1 MARSRA
7 KERVTFSSHGQ
18 RRGKCRVR
26 RRAERVSRPAR
37 AKNRRR
43 RVLVVITCSPRPMRA
58 VQRAVPSRPTQR
70 REWSEM
76 RTPRLFLGV
85 FALALILLLPLP
97 ACSGSDEQEGR
108 ASSERATDEQEGG
121 ASSGRTT
128 AAPTPA
134 GTAAPTRQKVFPTST
149 PQPTAGLPM
158 GLPSPETDREA
169 LVALFNATGGPN
181 WTRNDN
187 WLSDVPISEW
197 EQVTTD
203 DNGRVTEL
211 ELGGNLLSG
220 GIPPELGNLENL
232 TVLALLGNHLTGEIP
247 PELGNLTNLT
257 ELWLSFNQLSGEIPP
272 ELGNLAHLQELYLH
286 FNQLS
291 GEIPPELGSLTSLTA
306 LGLASNQLSGEIP
319 HWLGNLDYLTWL
331 VLGENQLTRCVPSSL
346 LGRLE
351 TGGSGLAGIRFCP

>member
-1 MARSRA
+1 MADGTSAARS
-7 KERVTFSSHGQ
+7 
-18 RRGKCRVR
+18 
-26 RRAERVSRPAR
+26 
-37 AKNRRR
+37 
-43 RVLVVITCSPRPMRA
+43 
-58 VQRAVPSRPTQR
+58 
-70 REWSEM
+70 
-76 RTPRLFLGV
+76 
-85 FALALILLLPLP
+85 
-97 ACSGSDEQEGR
+97 
-108 ASSERATDEQEGG
+108 
-121 ASSGRTT
+121 
-128 AAPTPA
+128 
-134 GTAAPTRQKVFPTST
+134 
-149 PQPTAGLPM
+149 
-158 GLPSPETDREA
+158 
-169 LVALFNATGGPN
+169 TGGPN

-257 ELWLSFNQLSGEIPP
+257 ELWLSFNQ
-272 ELGNLAHLQELYLH
+272 
-286 FNQLS
+286 
-291 GEIPPELGSLTSLTA
+291 
-306 LGLASNQLSGEIP
+306 P

-331 VLGENQLTRCVPSSL
+331 VLGENQLTGCVPSSL

>member
-1 MARSRA
+1 
-7 KERVTFSSHGQ
+7 
-18 RRGKCRVR
+18 
-26 RRAERVSRPAR
+26 
-37 AKNRRR
+37 
-43 RVLVVITCSPRPMRA
+43 
-58 VQRAVPSRPTQR
+58 
-70 REWSEM
+70 
-76 RTPRLFLGV
+76 
-85 FALALILLLPLP
+85 
-97 ACSGSDEQEGR
+97 
-108 ASSERATDEQEGG
+108 
-121 ASSGRTT
+121 
-128 AAPTPA
+128 
-134 GTAAPTRQKVFPTST
+134 
-149 PQPTAGLPM
+149 M

-211 ELGGNLLSG
+211 ELGGNQLSG
-220 GIPPELGNLENL
+220 EIPPELGNLENL
-232 TVLALLGNHLTGEIP
+232 TVLTLFGNHLTGEIP

-331 VLGENQLTRCVPSSL
+331 VLGENHLRGLRAAQFVGPVGDWWFRTSWYPVLPVRAKLTRPIAGMNPPWSAQEARRRILCALRNVRAYRVPSRAGPSPRAL
-346 LGRLE
+346 QCHRPQRIAGSYPSFQTLGSPAPGVHCHLAADVPSAMAHERLTRNASPGQAHPVAWLE
-351 TGGSGLAGIRFCP
+351 TALFTAPAGNSPLS